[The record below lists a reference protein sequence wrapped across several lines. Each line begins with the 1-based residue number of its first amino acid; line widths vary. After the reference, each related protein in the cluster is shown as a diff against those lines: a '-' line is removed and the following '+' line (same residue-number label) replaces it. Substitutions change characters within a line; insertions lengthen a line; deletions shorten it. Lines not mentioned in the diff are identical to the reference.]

1 MTLDL
6 GTPAILFPAL
16 SLLMLAYGNRFLAVA
31 SLIRHLHDEYVKDP
45 SPRILKQI
53 KNLRRRIRIIRD
65 MQTLSISSVFS
76 SVLSIAFV
84 YNGFNNIA
92 QVLFGLAMVLMLISL
107 SLSILETY
115 ISTAALDVELEDVT
129 EDVKDHYSGFRKKL
143 RSKHQIKITIDETTG
158 ITPEQGML

>member
-1 MTLDL
+1 MNLEL
-6 GTPAILFPAL
+6 GTPAVLFPAL
-16 SLLMLAYGNRFLAVA
+16 SLLMLSYGNRFLAVA
-31 SLIRHLHDEYVKDP
+31 SLIRHLHDDYVKDP

-84 YNGFNNIA
+84 YNGINNVA

-129 EDVKDHYSGFRKKL
+129 EDVKDHYSGYKKRIRAQRKKG
-143 RSKHQIKITIDETTG
+143 IDDANPLDGTVGKT
-158 ITPEQGML
+158 L